1 MHAVVY
7 IGVARPLLKQA
18 RRSSERENC
27 SRREGH
33 AETGA
38 SRDRFL
44 MFKLLRYFSLTSF
57 VSVVVVAAVLGII
70 YREIAVH
77 SLVTMGESSNRSV
90 TRVLSNSLWPKVMPY
105 LATADTLPSERL
117 QEHPHREA
125 LAETLAAN
133 LKGLSVA
140 KVKIYDMGGRT
151 VFSTDPKQMGE
162 DRSDNAGFREAR
174 SGVVATELTHRDE
187 FAALDGIIENAD
199 LLATYIPVRR
209 SDGEISAVFQV
220 YDDVTPFL
228 ARIDRMQWMVIV
240 GVFVILCVLYGVL
253 FVIVRHADGV
263 IQRQYRQRDAAER
276 ALKRAQRTLEQRVE
290 QRTLELARVNAGLQ
304 AEVAERHLADQRV
317 VHMAH
322 HDALTG
328 LPNRTLFAD
337 RVAQAI
343 ARAHRRD
350 GKIAVLFLD
359 LDRFKNVNDSL
370 GHAIGDL
377 LLTAVAERLTNCL
390 REEDTAARLG
400 GDEFIISLPDVADAG
415 EAARVAGR
423 ILAEL
428 AKPFTIA
435 DHQLHADGSIGIAL
449 YPADG
454 DTAETLMRNADT
466 AMYHAKESGRANY
479 QFFSAQMTERVSRR
493 LSTETDLRRALE
505 HGEFALH
512 YQPLIDLVT
521 SRVSG
526 AEALLRWPQNE
537 HRLMSPAEF
546 IPIAED
552 TGLIIPLGE
561 WVLLE
566 ACSQAQAWQA
576 RHPGLRIA
584 VNLSARQFRQKDL
597 IGMIER
603 VLGETGLAPTLL
615 ELELTESML
624 MHHAEETVGI
634 LTRLDEMGV
643 RLAIDDFGTGYS
655 SLSYLKRFPIHSLKV
670 DRSFVRD
677 ISTDPDDA
685 AIVTAIVAM
694 ARSLNLDVTAEGV
707 ETEEQATFLRSLACH
722 QAQGYYFG
730 RPMSAQEFAARL
742 AVIATTETLRVAA

>member
-1 MHAVVY
+1 
-7 IGVARPLLKQA
+7 
-18 RRSSERENC
+18 
-27 SRREGH
+27 
-33 AETGA
+33 
-38 SRDRFL
+38 

-57 VSVVVVAAVLGII
+57 VSVVIVAAILGLL
-70 YREIAVH
+70 YREIAIH
-77 SLVTMGESSNRSV
+77 SLVTMGESNNQAV
-90 TRVLSNSLWPKVMPY
+90 TRILANSVWPKLMTY
-105 LATADTLPSERL
+105 LATADTLPNERL
-117 QEHPHREA
+117 QEHPEREM
-125 LAETLAAN
+125 LAEMLTAHLR
-133 LKGLSVA
+133 GLSVA
-140 KVKIYDMGGRT
+140 KVKVYDMGGRT
-151 VFSTDPKQMGE
+151 VFSTDRKQIGE
-162 DRSDNAGFREAR
+162 DKSGNAGFRGAR
-174 SGVVATELTHRDE
+174 TGIVTSELTHRDE
-187 FAALDGIIENAD
+187 FSGFEGVIENAD
-199 LLATYIPVRR
+199 LLSTYIPVRR
-209 SDGEISAVFQV
+209 SDTTIGAVFEV

-228 ARIDRMQWMVIV
+228 VRIERMQWMVV
-240 GVFVILCVLYGVL
+240 LGVFTILCVLYGVL

-276 ALKRAQRTLEQRVE
+276 ALKRAQRNLEHRVE

-304 AEVAERHLADQRV
+304 AEVAERRLADQRV

-328 LPNRTLFAD
+328 LANRTLFAD
-337 RVAQAI
+337 RVGQAI

-415 EAARVAGR
+415 EAAHVAAR

-435 DHQLHADGSIGIAL
+435 NHQLHADGSIGIAL

-505 HGEFALH
+505 RGEFALH
-512 YQPLIDLVT
+512 YQPLIDLAAG
-521 SRVSG
+521 RVSG

-537 HRLMSPAEF
+537 HRLMSPTEF

-566 ACSQAQAWQA
+566 ACSQAQVWQA
-576 RHPGLRIA
+576 RHPGLKIS

-603 VLGETGLAPTLL
+603 VLGETGLPPALL

-624 MHHAEETVGI
+624 MHHAEETIGI

-655 SLSYLKRFPIHSLKV
+655 SLSYLKRFPIHSLKI

-707 ETEEQATFLRSLACH
+707 ETDEQAAFLRSLACH
-722 QAQGYYFG
+722 HAQGYHFG

-742 AVIATTETLRVAA
+742 ALGGTAQALRVAA

>member
-1 MHAVVY
+1 MERAARANETTAVVA
-7 IGVARPLLKQA
+7 GNGA
-18 RRSSERENC
+18 
-27 SRREGH
+27 H
-33 AETGA
+33 TGA
-38 SRDRFL
+38 TRDRFLL

-57 VSVVVVAAVLGII
+57 VSVVVVAAVLGMV

-77 SLVTMGESSNRSV
+77 SLIAMGESNNRSV
-90 TRVLSNSLWPKVMPY
+90 TRVLSSALSPKLMAY
-105 LATADTLPSERL
+105 LAVADTLPSERL
-117 QEHPHREA
+117 LEHPQREA
-125 LAETLAAN
+125 LAETLAAS
-133 LKGLSVA
+133 LKGLSLS
-140 KVKIYDMGGRT
+140 KVEVYDMGGRT
-151 VFSTDPKQMGE
+151 VFSTDPKQIGE
-162 DRSDNAGFREAR
+162 DRSDNAGFRQAR
-174 SGVVATELTHRDE
+174 SGVATSELTHRDE
-187 FAALDGIIENAD
+187 FSGLEGVIENAD
-199 LLATYIPVRR
+199 LLSTYIPVRR
-209 SDGEISAVFQV
+209 SDGAISAIFQV

-228 ARIDRMQWMVIV
+228 ARIERMQWLVVV
-240 GVFVILCVLYGVL
+240 GVFVMLCVLYGVL

-304 AEVAERHLADQRV
+304 AEVAERRLADQRV

-337 RVAQAI
+337 RVGQAI

-377 LLTAVAERLTNCL
+377 LLTAVAERLTHCL
-390 REEDTAARLG
+390 RDEDTAARLG

-415 EAARVAGR
+415 EAARVAAR

-454 DTAETLMRNADT
+454 DSAETLMRNADT

-512 YQPLIDLVT
+512 YQPLIDLGA

-730 RPMSAQEFAARL
+730 RPMPAQEFAARL
-742 AVIATTETLRVAA
+742 ALTGTAEALRVAA

>member
-1 MHAVVY
+1 
-7 IGVARPLLKQA
+7 
-18 RRSSERENC
+18 
-27 SRREGH
+27 
-33 AETGA
+33 
-38 SRDRFL
+38 

>member
-1 MHAVVY
+1 
-7 IGVARPLLKQA
+7 
-18 RRSSERENC
+18 
-27 SRREGH
+27 
-33 AETGA
+33 
-38 SRDRFL
+38 

-57 VSVVVVAAVLGII
+57 VSVVVVAAVLGMV

-77 SLVTMGESSNRSV
+77 SLIAMGESNNRSV
-90 TRVLSNSLWPKVMPY
+90 TRVLSSALSPKLMAY
-105 LATADTLPSERL
+105 LAVADTLPSERL
-117 QEHPHREA
+117 LEHPQREA
-125 LAETLAAN
+125 LAETLAAS
-133 LKGLSVA
+133 LKGLSLS
-140 KVKIYDMGGRT
+140 KVEVYDMGGRT
-151 VFSTDPKQMGE
+151 VFSTDPKQIGE
-162 DRSDNAGFREAR
+162 DRSDNAGFRQAR
-174 SGVVATELTHRDE
+174 SGVATSELTHRDE
-187 FAALDGIIENAD
+187 FSGLEGVIENAD
-199 LLATYIPVRR
+199 LLSTYIPVRR
-209 SDGEISAVFQV
+209 SDGAISAIFQV

-228 ARIDRMQWMVIV
+228 ARIERMQWLVVV
-240 GVFVILCVLYGVL
+240 GVFVMLCVLYGVL

-304 AEVAERHLADQRV
+304 AEVAERRLADQRV

-337 RVAQAI
+337 RVGQAI

-377 LLTAVAERLTNCL
+377 LLTAVAERLTHCL
-390 REEDTAARLG
+390 RDEDTAARLG

-415 EAARVAGR
+415 EAARVAAR

-454 DTAETLMRNADT
+454 DSAETLMRNADT

-512 YQPLIDLVT
+512 YQPLIDLGA

-730 RPMSAQEFAARL
+730 RPMPAQEFAARL
-742 AVIATTETLRVAA
+742 ALTGTAEALRVAA

>member
-1 MHAVVY
+1 
-7 IGVARPLLKQA
+7 VAAP
-18 RRSSERENC
+18 
-27 SRREGH
+27 
-33 AETGA
+33 T
-38 SRDRFL
+38 FL
-44 MFKLLRYFSLTSF
+44 PMFKLLRYFSLTSF
-57 VSVVVVAAVLGII
+57 VSVVTVAAILGVF
-70 YREIAVH
+70 YRELAIR
-77 SLVTMGESSNRSV
+77 SLVTMGESNNRAV
-90 TRVLSNSLWPKVMPY
+90 TRVLANSLWPKLMPY
-105 LATADTLPSERL
+105 LATADTLPNEELES
-117 QEHPHREA
+117 HPGREEFA
-125 LAETLAAN
+125 KLLAKHLT
-133 LKGLSVA
+133 GLSVA
-140 KVKIYDMGGRT
+140 KVKVYDMKGRT
-151 VFSTDPKQMGE
+151 VFSSDPRQIGE
-162 DRSDNAGFREAR
+162 DKSSNAGFQGAR
-174 SGVVATELTHRDE
+174 FGNVTSELTHRDE
-187 FAALDGIIENAD
+187 FSAFDKVIENAD
-199 LLATYIPVRR
+199 LLSTYIPVRR
-209 SDGEISAVFQV
+209 NTDGGIGAVFEL

-228 ARIDRMQWMVIV
+228 ARIERTQWMVV
-240 GVFVILCVLYGVL
+240 LGVFAILCVLYGVL

-263 IQRQYRQRDAAER
+263 IQRQYRKRDAAER
-276 ALKRAQRTLEQRVE
+276 ALRRAQRTLEQRVE
-290 QRTLELARVNAGLQ
+290 ERTLELARVNAGLQ
-304 AEVAERHLADQRV
+304 AEVAERRLADQRV

-337 RVAQAI
+337 RVGQAI

-415 EAARVAGR
+415 EAARIAAR
-423 ILAEL
+423 ILGEL
-428 AKPFTIA
+428 AKPFRIA

-454 DTAETLMRNADT
+454 GNAETLMRNADT

-505 HGEFALH
+505 RGEFFLH
-512 YQPLIDLVT
+512 YQPLIDLAAG
-521 SRVSG
+521 RVSG
-526 AEALLRWPQNE
+526 AEALLRWPHTDQ
-537 HRLMSPAEF
+537 RCMSPAEF

-576 RHPGLRIA
+576 RCPGLRIS

-597 IGMIER
+597 SGMIER
-603 VLGETGLAPTLL
+603 VLGETGLAPSLL
-615 ELELTESML
+615 QLELTESML

-634 LTRLDEMGV
+634 LECLDEMGV
-643 RLAIDDFGTGYS
+643 HLAIDDFGTGYS
-655 SLSYLKRFPIHSLKV
+655 SLSYLKRFPIHSLKI
-670 DRSFVRD
+670 DRSFVHD
-677 ISTDPDDA
+677 ISSDPDDA

-694 ARSLNLDVTAEGV
+694 ARSLNLKVTAEGV
-707 ETEEQATFLRSLACH
+707 ETEEQAAFLRSLACH
-722 QAQGYYFG
+722 QAQGYHFG
-730 RPMSAQEFAARL
+730 HPMPAVEFAARL
-742 AVIATTETLRVAA
+742 PVAAPRSTLRVAA

>member
-1 MHAVVY
+1 
-7 IGVARPLLKQA
+7 
-18 RRSSERENC
+18 
-27 SRREGH
+27 
-33 AETGA
+33 
-38 SRDRFL
+38 

-57 VSVVVVAAVLGII
+57 VSVVIVAGILGMS
-70 YREIAVH
+70 YRELAVH
-77 SLVTMGESSNRSV
+77 SLVAIGESNNQAL
-90 TRVLSNSLWPKVMPY
+90 TRLLANSLWPTLMPY
-105 LATADTLPSERL
+105 LAAADTMPTERL
-117 QEHPHREA
+117 AAHPDREQLAAA
-125 LAETLAAN
+125 LAAHLR
-133 LKGLSVA
+133 GLTVA
-140 KVKIYDMGGRT
+140 KVKVYDLGGRT
-151 VFSTDPKQMGE
+151 VFSTEPSQIGE
-162 DRSDNAGFREAR
+162 ERSSNPGYQAALFGRIT
-174 SGVVATELTHRDE
+174 SELTHRDE
-187 FAALDGIIENAD
+187 FSAFDRVIENAD
-199 LLATYIPVRR
+199 LLSTYIPVRR
-209 SDGEISAVFQV
+209 ATDGAVSAVFEV

-228 ARIDRMQWMVIV
+228 ARVERMQWMVV
-240 GVFVILCVLYGVL
+240 LGVFSILCVLYGVL

-276 ALKRAQRTLEQRVE
+276 ALRRAQRTLEQRVE
-290 QRTLELARVNAGLQ
+290 ERTLELARVNAGLQ
-304 AEVAERHLADQRV
+304 AEVAERRLADQRV

-337 RVAQAI
+337 RVGQAI
-343 ARAHRRD
+343 ARAHRRS
-350 GKIAVLFLD
+350 GKLAVLFLD

-377 LLTAVAERLTNCL
+377 LLTAVAKRLTNCL
-390 REEDTAARLG
+390 RDEDTAARLG
-400 GDEFIISLPDVADAG
+400 GDEFIISLPDVADDG

-466 AMYHAKESGRANY
+466 AMYHAKESGRANF
-479 QFFSAQMTERVSRR
+479 QFFSSQMTERVSRR
-493 LSTETDLRRALE
+493 LSTENDLRRALE
-505 HGEFALH
+505 QGEFTLH
-512 YQPLIDLVT
+512 YQPLIDLAT
-521 SRVSG
+521 GRISG
-526 AEALLRWPQNE
+526 AEALLRWPQSD
-537 HRLMSPAEF
+537 HCLMSPAEF

-566 ACSQAQAWQA
+566 ACAQAQAWQT

-597 IGMIER
+597 IGMIES
-603 VLGETGLAPTLL
+603 VLGETGLAPALL

-624 MHHAEETVGI
+624 MHHAEETVAI

-643 RLAIDDFGTGYS
+643 HLAIDDFGTGYS
-655 SLSYLKRFPIHSLKV
+655 SLSYLKRFPIHSLKI

-677 ISTDPDDA
+677 ISSDPDDA

-694 ARSLNLDVTAEGV
+694 ARSLNLSVTAEGV
-707 ETEEQATFLRSLACH
+707 ETEEQAAFLRSLACH
-722 QAQGYYFG
+722 QAQGFHLG
-730 RPMSAQEFAARL
+730 RPMPAVDFAARL
-742 AVIATTETLRVAA
+742 GTAIATTPSLRAAA

>member
-1 MHAVVY
+1 VV
-7 IGVARPLLKQA
+7 I
-18 RRSSERENC
+18 
-27 SRREGH
+27 
-33 AETGA
+33 
-38 SRDRFL
+38 
-44 MFKLLRYFSLTSF
+44 
-57 VSVVVVAAVLGII
+57 VAAILGLL
-70 YREIAVH
+70 YREIAIH
-77 SLVTMGESSNRSV
+77 SLVTMGESNNQAV
-90 TRVLSNSLWPKVMPY
+90 TRILANSVWPKLMTY
-105 LATADTLPSERL
+105 LATADTLPNERL
-117 QEHPHREA
+117 QEHPEREM
-125 LAETLAAN
+125 LAEMLTAHLR
-133 LKGLSVA
+133 GLSVA
-140 KVKIYDMGGRT
+140 KVKVYDMGGRT
-151 VFSTDPKQMGE
+151 VFSTDRKQIGE
-162 DRSDNAGFREAR
+162 DKSGNAGFRGAR
-174 SGVVATELTHRDE
+174 TGIVTSELTHRDE
-187 FAALDGIIENAD
+187 FSGFEGVIENAD
-199 LLATYIPVRR
+199 LLSTYIPVRR
-209 SDGEISAVFQV
+209 SDTTIGAVFEV

-228 ARIDRMQWMVIV
+228 VRIERMQWMVV
-240 GVFVILCVLYGVL
+240 LGVFTILCVLYGVL

-276 ALKRAQRTLEQRVE
+276 ALKRAQRNLEHRVE

-304 AEVAERHLADQRV
+304 AEVAERRLADQRV

-337 RVAQAI
+337 RVGQAI

-415 EAARVAGR
+415 EAAHVAAR

-435 DHQLHADGSIGIAL
+435 NHQLHADGSIGIAL

-505 HGEFALH
+505 RGEFALH
-512 YQPLIDLVT
+512 YQPLIDLAAG
-521 SRVSG
+521 RVSG

-537 HRLMSPAEF
+537 HRLMSPTEF

-566 ACSQAQAWQA
+566 ACSQAQVWQA
-576 RHPGLRIA
+576 RHPGLKIS

-603 VLGETGLAPTLL
+603 VLGETGLPPALL

-624 MHHAEETVGI
+624 MHHAEETIGI

-655 SLSYLKRFPIHSLKV
+655 SLSYLKRFPIHSLKI

-707 ETEEQATFLRSLACH
+707 ETDEQAAFLRSLACH
-722 QAQGYYFG
+722 HAQGYHFG

-742 AVIATTETLRVAA
+742 ALGGTAQALRVAA